1 MFLLSPCEVDMGFS
15 TGYFDSQTH
24 YVGWFEGTRQ
34 QIEDAIGAPTY
45 LSNDPR
51 EKVTIE
57 WGIQFDDGT
66 TATIYDWK
74 RYSQKPLGLDEKYRW
89 HIGGTGLKA
98 VRKVSQVLGIPATGS
113 ELVSY

>member
-1 MFLLSPCEVDMGFS
+1 MFLLSPCEVDMGFT
-15 TGYFDSQTH
+15 TGNFGAGTH
-24 YVGWFEGTRQ
+24 FCGWFEATRQ

-45 LSNDPR
+45 LSHEPR

-66 TATIYDWK
+66 VATIYDWK
-74 RYSQKPLGLDEKYRW
+74 RFSKNELRLDEVYRW
-89 HIGGTGLKA
+89 HIGGIGLKS
-98 VRKVSQVLGIPATGS
+98 VRKVSQALGIPATGS